1 MSSVGGKRT
10 ESMNFPQDKRY
21 HACWDE
27 ESGTGTQE
35 AIKHLKGMARLGD
48 HRWGKINADEIKH
61 FFQRLSV
68 SLQRGNAALLFDLSP
83 ADI

>member
-1 MSSVGGKRT
+1 MSSVGGKRS
-10 ESMNFPQDKRY
+10 ESMNFPQDKRH

-35 AIKHLKGMARLGD
+35 AIKHLKGMARHGA
-48 HRWGKINADEIKH
+48 HRWGKINADEIKR

-68 SLQRGNAALLFDLSP
+68 SLKRGNAALLFDLSP
-83 ADI
+83 DI